1 MKNEQEQDWVLELE
15 KVMARLRDPD
25 GCPWDREQDHKSLR
39 KYLVEEC
46 AEVVDAIDLGDMHEL
61 KDELGDVLMN
71 LVFHAQ
77 IAKENN
83 EFTFQDVAQ
92 NITEKM
98 IRRHPHVFGDQSAET
113 SADVNEIWAE
123 VKATEKS
130 DKGKRSSVLDGVPHS
145 LPSLYRAQSV
155 QKKAAKVGFDW
166 PDWRGSFDKIE
177 EELAEF
183 REELE
188 KGTDR
193 DRMEEEFGD
202 LMFSM
207 VNLARS
213 QKFQADDA
221 MRGALQK
228 FERRFRAI
236 EDKIDGQ
243 FQDFDLKQLDQIW
256 DQVKSEEK

>member
-1 MKNEQEQDWVLELE
+1 MFPL
-15 KVMARLRDPD
+15 
-25 GCPWDREQDHKSLR
+25 
-39 KYLVEEC
+39 
-46 AEVVDAIDLGDMHEL
+46 
-61 KDELGDVLMN
+61 
-71 LVFHAQ
+71 
-77 IAKENN
+77 AKENN

-113 SADVNEIWAE
+113 SGDVNEIWAE